1 MNNVRFSMLIL
12 AFGISC
18 SCSHNLF
25 GMKGVSFVRST
36 LIECDIIQSDLT
48 NANFS
53 HATLT
58 KVNFPCSNLTNVNF
72 SHAHLAKVNFDE
84 AILTGADFSEANL
97 VDTDLLEAAD
107 LHGVNL
113 YGVKELSKKQ
123 LMQALAR
130 GAILRLPKNVGSE
143 AIAQIVK
150 NLLESTNN

>member
-12 AFGISC
+12 ALGISC

-25 GMKGVSFVRST
+25 GMKGPSFVHST

-53 HATLT
+53 QATLT
-58 KVNFPCSNLTNVNF
+58 KVNFLCTNLTNANF
-72 SHAHLAKVNFDE
+72 SHTHLSEVNFEE
-84 AILTGADFSEANL
+84 AILTGANFYQANL

-113 YGVKELSKKQ
+113 YGVKGLSQEQ
-123 LMQALAR
+123 LTQALAR
-130 GAILRLPKNVGSE
+130 GAILRLPKKIGSE
-143 AIAQIVK
+143 VISRIVK
-150 NLLESTNN
+150 NLLESSNN